1 MLTKYLRELL
11 KPIIQQCMN
20 ENESSVSNRYLSD
33 MRSINKDLY
42 DIRKS
47 LSELNGIEIDARDI
61 ADNIS
66 AFDIASHIEVDVS
79 DINLRDLADHITDN
93 IEINASDID
102 IDYRDLGSRIAS
114 EIYSNDRLDTLERK
128 MDLILKY
135 HGITPE
141 NA

>member
-1 MLTKYLRELL
+1 MITKYLRELL
-11 KPIIQQCMN
+11 KPIIQECMN
-20 ENESSVSNRYLSD
+20 ENEHTISNRYIAD
-33 MRSINKDLY
+33 MKSINKDLY

-66 AFDIASHIEVDVS
+66 AFDIASHIDIDAS

-102 IDYRDLGSRIAS
+102 IDYRDLGSRIAN

-128 MDLILKY
+128 MNILFE
-135 HGITPE
+135 HFGITPE